1 MCLPERVA
9 ILKCYSIKTCVQ
21 SGWQICI
28 VTEESYACVCC
39 QEGATN
45 AFSSFIKKNACIG
58 ESGYPV
64 LVAMVQIRLYC
75 SQGGDV
81 LCYVTRLRMCLPDGV
96 GNLNC
101 YDANANVLF
110 TGCRKLVLVVHTTMR
125 AFVKRRRAWQY
136 LKCYIKKINVAR
148 MRWQISI
155 FSYKRCACVCQNG
168 WYF

>member
-1 MCLPERVA
+1 MQFVFVIVKQKLRMCLPERVA

-45 AFSSFIKKNACIG
+45 ALSSFIKKNACIG

-75 SQGGDV
+75 SQGGGG
-81 LCYVTRLRMCLPDGV
+81 M
-96 GNLNC
+96 
-101 YDANANVLF
+101 
-110 TGCRKLVLVVHTTMR
+110 
-125 AFVKRRRAWQY
+125 
-136 LKCYIKKINVAR
+136 
-148 MRWQISI
+148 S
-155 FSYKRCACVCQNG
+155 CAM
-168 WYF
+168 